1 MKYEK
6 IVSGIFVSRPN
17 RFIAHV
23 LIDGK
28 EEIVHVKNT
37 GRCKELL
44 VPGCK
49 VYLEDFE
56 GRMGSRKLRYSLI
69 AVEKKRCLS
78 DADCGRNDSCKDYE
92 MILINM
98 DSQAPNKV
106 VAEWLSTQGYDF
118 IKPEFTFGKSRVDF
132 YMERGKEKFLLE
144 VKGCTLE
151 YNGHCF
157 FPDAPTE
164 RGVKH
169 LEELIKA
176 KEHGYHAAVLILIQM
191 EESIDF
197 APNDETHKEFGD
209 TLRIA
214 ASRGVEVLCYNC
226 KVTPDSLQLKDKIKV
241 VL

>member
-69 AVEKKRCLS
+69 AVEKKRDEGKNES
-78 DADCGRNDSCKDYE
+78 
-92 MILINM
+92 IIINM

-209 TLRIA
+209 TLRLA

>member
-44 VPGCK
+44 IPGVK

-69 AVEKKRCLS
+69 AVEKKRDEGNNES
-78 DADCGRNDSCKDYE
+78 
-92 MILINM
+92 ILINM

-106 VAEWLSTQGYDF
+106 VGEWLATQGYTF
-118 IKPEFTFGKSRVDF
+118 IKSEYKYGDSRIDF
-132 YMERGKEKFLLE
+132 YMEKGTDKYLLE

>member
-69 AVEKKRCLS
+69 AVEKKRDEGKNES
-78 DADCGRNDSCKDYE
+78 
-92 MILINM
+92 ILINM

-226 KVTPDSLQLKDKIKV
+226 KVTPDSLQLKDKVKV

>member
-44 VPGCK
+44 IPGVK

-69 AVEKKRCLS
+69 AVEKKRDEGNNES
-78 DADCGRNDSCKDYE
+78 
-92 MILINM
+92 ILINM

-226 KVTPDSLQLKDKIKV
+226 KVTPDSLELKDKVKV
-241 VL
+241 IL

>member
-23 LIDGK
+23 LIDGT

-69 AVEKKRCLS
+69 AVEKKRDKGKNES
-78 DADCGRNDSCKDYE
+78 
-92 MILINM
+92 ILINM

-226 KVTPDSLQLKDKIKV
+226 KVTPDSLELKDKVKV
-241 VL
+241 IL

>member
-23 LIDGK
+23 LIDGT

-56 GRMGSRKLRYSLI
+56 GRMVSRKLRYSLI
-69 AVEKKRCLS
+69 AVEKKRDEGKNES
-78 DADCGRNDSCKDYE
+78 
-92 MILINM
+92 ILINM

-106 VAEWLSTQGYDF
+106 VAEWLATQGYDF

-209 TLRIA
+209 TLRLA

-226 KVTPDSLQLKDKIKV
+226 KVTPDSLQLKNKIKV

>member
-69 AVEKKRCLS
+69 AVEKKRDEGKNES
-78 DADCGRNDSCKDYE
+78 
-92 MILINM
+92 ILINM

>member
-6 IVSGIFVSRPN
+6 TVSGIFVSRPN

-44 VPGCK
+44 IPGVK

-69 AVEKKRCLS
+69 AVEKKRDEGKNES
-78 DADCGRNDSCKDYE
+78 
-92 MILINM
+92 ILINM

-209 TLRIA
+209 TLRLA

>member
-1 MKYEK
+1 MQYEK
-6 IVSGIFVSRPN
+6 IVSGIFIDRPN

-23 LIDGK
+23 DIGGTT
-28 EEIVHVKNT
+28 ETVHVKNT

-44 VPGCK
+44 IPGVK

-56 GRMGSRKLRYSLI
+56 GRMANRKLRYSLI
-69 AVEKKRCLS
+69 AVEKVC
-78 DADCGRNDSCKDYE
+78 CGKKDTKT
-92 MILINM
+92 ILINM

-106 VAEWLSTQGYDF
+106 VGEWLATQGYDY
-118 IKPEFTFGKSRVDF
+118 IKPEFTFGNSRVDF

-169 LEELIKA
+169 LEELMKA
-176 KEHGYHAAVLILIQM
+176 KEQGYHAAVLILIQM

-197 APNDETHKEFGD
+197 APNDETHKAFGD
-209 TLRIA
+209 TLRLA

-226 KVTPDSLQLKDKIKV
+226 RVTPDSLEIKDKVKV
-241 VL
+241 IL

>member
-69 AVEKKRCLS
+69 AVEKKRDEGKNES
-78 DADCGRNDSCKDYE
+78 
-92 MILINM
+92 ILINM

-226 KVTPDSLQLKDKIKV
+226 KVTPDSLELKDKVKV
-241 VL
+241 IL

>member
-44 VPGCK
+44 IPGVK

-69 AVEKKRCLS
+69 AVEKKWDEGKNES
-78 DADCGRNDSCKDYE
+78 
-92 MILINM
+92 ILINM

-209 TLRIA
+209 TLRLA